1 MSDDAAQRAKRI
13 EDMKEKKRRVEEMRR
28 LRTEREAATTN
39 PIMSLPN
46 QEDLGT
52 DSKNPLEFTQ
62 PQIVIDE
69 KEMKVSSEVNIENI
83 PHSKDDETINNIIK
97 VDNSLFTSLPES
109 FSNDISPV
117 LPASTSSLRP
127 LKQEKLRFTIK
138 NVRLK

>member
-83 PHSKDDETINNIIK
+83 PHSKDDETINNAFDGDAEATWN
-97 VDNSLFTSLPES
+97 VD
-109 FSNDISPV
+109 
-117 LPASTSSLRP
+117 
-127 LKQEKLRFTIK
+127 
-138 NVRLK
+138 